1 MKSAIPFFAALL
13 FSGHLTAAGCSVPDT
28 LTGQDYHAARVTL
41 IRSGWYPVLH
51 PAWLTRAPAGMDA
64 AHRGPALWGYLEML
78 ECAGTGSAPCL
89 WRWMAPAGAIVDV
102 RTAGEDYRV
111 TGSRCVHESR

>member
-1 MKSAIPFFAALL
+1 MRTAQLFLFSVLL
-13 FSGHLTAAGCSVPDT
+13 SGHLSASDCTIPQE
-28 LTGQDYHAARVTL
+28 LNGQDYHAARVTL
-41 IRSGWYPVLH
+41 IRAGWYPVLH
-51 PAWLTRAPAGMDA
+51 PAWLTMAPANMDA

-89 WRWMAPAGAIVDV
+89 WRWMDPAGAIIDL

-111 TGSRCVHESR
+111 KGSRCISPGR